1 VEEPWALARAAP
13 LWGAAAG
20 HLMYEEAKVAIKG
33 LSQSSLWISQTI
45 LEKAY
50 RALDEI
56 FDQ

>member
-1 VEEPWALARAAP
+1 MV

-45 LEKAY
+45 LGKEY